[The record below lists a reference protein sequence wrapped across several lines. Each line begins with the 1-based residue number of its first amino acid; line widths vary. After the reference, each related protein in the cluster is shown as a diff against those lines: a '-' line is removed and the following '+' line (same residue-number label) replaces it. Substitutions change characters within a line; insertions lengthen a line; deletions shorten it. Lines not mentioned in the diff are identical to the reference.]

1 MNQTKKRLAII
12 KLAISMTDTET
23 IQLQVLKLGLLK
35 TDSKMREILVLLNEH
50 NYAQA
55 QRLISAYIESPL
67 EPTVIQRTSQEET
80 PTIPEPTPEEAM
92 IERPESTVADT
103 VDEKP
108 LSLKEK
114 IQQAKEKALID
125 QFELFSVTSEEQ
137 EDTTDIPSEEYD
149 DYLDIAPKP
158 KKMSTESINYDALLN
173 VDAQDVLPD
182 NIVLDISND
191 TDIPPTEEEF
201 FNEELHILPHIQE
214 DDFFS
219 PQEESSELFTSEKP
233 QEVAPL
239 EIPNKEK
246 PQDIPDEEETQ
257 ESFENTNTRYKAISY
272 IDQKY
277 KNMSNQYPP
286 LDSNNTEYPSAR
298 AWLLQI
304 SNEGYTESD
313 VEEMIKHIEKLAK
326 TDKAEAAQ
334 LLLITAATESKYA
347 QFRLA
352 RALYRGEMLEKNLP
366 EAFTLINRLA
376 MNDNY
381 PEAICDLAQ
390 FYENGV
396 GISKDKQKA
405 IEFYKEAMDLGI
417 QRAADHYER
426 LSKNNKGLFSFLK
439 K

>member
-55 QRLISAYIESPL
+55 QRLISEYIESPL
-67 EPTVIQRTSQEET
+67 QPTIIQRTSQEET

-158 KKMSTESINYDALLN
+158 RKMSTEAINYDALLN

-201 FNEELHILPHIQE
+201 FNEELHILPHTQE
-214 DDFFS
+214 DEFFM
-219 PQEESSELFTSEKP
+219 PQEESTEESELFTEEEP
-233 QEVAPL
+233 Q
-239 EIPNKEK
+239 EIPNEEK
-246 PQDIPDEEETQ
+246 PQDIPEEKETQ
-257 ESFENTNTRYKAISY
+257 ESFENKNTRYKAISY
-272 IDQKY
+272 IDQKF

-286 LDSNNTEYPSAR
+286 LDSNNIEYPSVS

-326 TDKAEAAQ
+326 TDEAEAAQ

>member
-1 MNQTKKRLAII
+1 M
-12 KLAISMTDTET
+12 
-23 IQLQVLKLGLLK
+23 
-35 TDSKMREILVLLNEH
+35 
-50 NYAQA
+50 
-55 QRLISAYIESPL
+55 
-67 EPTVIQRTSQEET
+67 
-80 PTIPEPTPEEAM
+80 
-92 IERPESTVADT
+92 
-103 VDEKP
+103 
-108 LSLKEK
+108 
-114 IQQAKEKALID
+114 
-125 QFELFSVTSEEQ
+125 
-137 EDTTDIPSEEYD
+137 
-149 DYLDIAPKP
+149 
-158 KKMSTESINYDALLN
+158 
-173 VDAQDVLPD
+173 
-182 NIVLDISND
+182 
-191 TDIPPTEEEF
+191 
-201 FNEELHILPHIQE
+201 
-214 DDFFS
+214 
-219 PQEESSELFTSEKP
+219 
-233 QEVAPL
+233 
-239 EIPNKEK
+239 
-246 PQDIPDEEETQ
+246 PDEEETQ

-286 LDSNNTEYPSAR
+286 LDSNNTEYPSVR

-352 RALYRGEMLEKNLP
+352 RALYRGEILEKNLP

-426 LSKNNKGLFSFLK
+426 LSKNNGLFSFLK